1 MTISL
6 AGLDMPVLVPAGVPI
21 RSLRV
26 LATGRGTVAGSGLNY
41 WEDVS
46 VGPGPRP
53 TAPADGPPPWSVR
66 TIARRGCRPGP
77 DGGWT
82 TDGSLRG
89 VAETAV
95 TSMLLKLIPNG
106 LPAEEALRSTEQ
118 AGAIGRAVGARLDD
132 VRTWPRTTMDVDG
145 HGFLLWLHQRE
156 EGFAAVADLGACR
169 VVLHGLRPPPAWRFT
184 LLPAEAA
191 RATLA
196 PG

>member
-6 AGLDMPVLVPAGVPI
+6 ACLDMPVLVPAGVPT

-26 LATGRGTVAGSGLNY
+26 LATGRGSVAGRALTY

-53 TAPADGPPPWSVR
+53 NAPADAVPPWSVR

-82 TDGSLRG
+82 LDGSLRG

-95 TSMLLKLIPNG
+95 TSMLLKLVPHG
-106 LPAEEALRSTEQ
+106 LPAEELLRSTEQ
-118 AGAIGRAVGARLDD
+118 AGATGRAVAARLDD
-132 VRTWPRTTMDVDG
+132 VRTWRRTTMDVDG
-145 HGFLLWLHQRE
+145 HTFMLWLHQRA

-184 LLPAEAA
+184 LLSAEAA
-191 RATLA
+191 RAAFTR
-196 PG
+196 G

>member
-1 MTISL
+1 VTISL
-6 AGLDMPVLVPAGVPI
+6 AGLDMPVLVPAGVPT

-26 LATGRGTVAGSGLNY
+26 LAAARGSVADSVLSY

-53 TAPADGPPPWSVR
+53 NTPPDASPPWSVR

-82 TDGSLRG
+82 VDGGLRG

-95 TSMLLKLIPNG
+95 TSMLLKLVPDG
-106 LPAEEALRSTEQ
+106 LPVEELLRSTEQ
-118 AGAIGRAVGARLDD
+118 AGATGRAVAARLDD
-132 VRTWPRTTMDVDG
+132 VRTWRRTTMDVDG
-145 HGFLLWLHQRE
+145 HTFMLWLHQRA

-184 LLPAEAA
+184 LLSAEAA
-191 RATLA
+191 RAAFTR
-196 PG
+196 G

>member
-6 AGLDMPVLVPAGVPI
+6 AGLDMPVLVPTGVPI
-21 RSLRV
+21 GSLRV
-26 LATGRGTVAGSGLNY
+26 LATGRGSVAGSALSY

-46 VGPGPRP
+46 VGPSPRP
-53 TAPADGPPPWSVR
+53 GTPADAPPPWSVR

-82 TDGSLRG
+82 ADGTLRG
-89 VAETAV
+89 IAETAV
-95 TSMLLKLIPNG
+95 TSMLLKLIRYD
-106 LPAEEALRSTEQ
+106 LSAEETLRSTVQ
-118 AGAIGRAVGARLDD
+118 ASATGRAVAARLDD
-132 VRTWPRTTMDVDG
+132 VRTWPRTTVDVDG
-145 HGFLLWLHQRE
+145 HTFLLWLHQRE

-184 LLPAEAA
+184 LLTAEAA
-191 RATLA
+191 QAALA